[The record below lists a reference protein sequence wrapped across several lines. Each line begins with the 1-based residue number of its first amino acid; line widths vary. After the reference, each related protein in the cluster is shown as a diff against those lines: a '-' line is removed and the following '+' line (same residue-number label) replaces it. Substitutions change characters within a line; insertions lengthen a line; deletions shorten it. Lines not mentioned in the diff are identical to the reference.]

1 MRPTGNLV
9 AISLAI
15 CLALV
20 STSAVAEVTASVDRD
35 RVSLGDV
42 LSLTIASDAGE
53 NTNNIDLRP
62 LLNDFDILKRSTT
75 SSTRVVNGKTTRTRQ
90 VLLDITPK
98 RQGTLRIPPL
108 RVDRSETNS
117 LLIAVTAP
125 AAVAP
130 GNDTV
135 VFEAVVDQQ
144 EVYVQ
149 GQVILTLR
157 IQQAI
162 NLDARSV
169 TELQLDDAFVK
180 PLEQKSFQRTVD
192 GKPWL
197 VHEIRYAIFPEQS
210 GSLEIPGQTFSARES
225 LPRRSLFDLGSNGKQ
240 IRRTTDPIKLTV
252 LPRPAE
258 FIGDNWLPAR
268 NLTVQEVWSTPPE
281 QLAAGESATRTIV
294 ITAEGLQGAQLPPVL
309 FPATQGLKY
318 YPDQPVIEDAEV
330 SSGLSGT
337 RSDSAALVPTRTGSW
352 ELPELRVPWWDTQA
366 KKMRVATLPARTIN
380 VSATAGANTFDAP
393 VAAPAPATITTPAT
407 AGEIAIVQQDNVIWQ
422 IVAAVSASGWLLT
435 LAYLLYFRR
444 SPKQAKP
451 TNTSYAAGEK
461 SAYKRLIAACSSNGA
476 AHVRPALIA
485 WAQAF
490 LEGRTVTSLEEAKCH
505 FADDEFDRELQA
517 LDIALYGEVDNNWSG
532 QSLAGVVN
540 RLRKQ
545 RGVNASGLD
554 SETLELYPA
563 N

>member
-1 MRPTGNLV
+1 MRPIGNLV

-20 STSAVAEVTASVDRD
+20 SNSALAEVTASVDRD

-180 PLEQKSFQRTVD
+180 PLEQKSFQRTID

-240 IRRTTDPIKLTV
+240 IRRTTDPIKLIV
-252 LPRPAE
+252 LPRPTD

-294 ITAEGLQGAQLPPVL
+294 ITGEGLQGAQLPPVL

-337 RSDSAALVPTRTGSW
+337 RSDSAALVPTRAGSW

-366 KKMRVATLPARTIN
+366 KQMRVATLPARTIN
-380 VSATAGANTFDAP
+380 VSATPGANTFNAP
-393 VAAPAPATITTPAT
+393 VDAPATISSPTTT
-407 AGEIAIVQQDNVIWQ
+407 GEIAIVRQGNVMWK
-422 IVAAVSASGWLLT
+422 IVAAISAGGWLLT
-435 LAYLLYFRR
+435 LAYVLYSRR
-444 SPKQAKP
+444 SPKPAKP
-451 TNTSYAAGEK
+451 TDTRFTAGEK

-490 LEGRTVTSLEEAKCH
+490 LEGRAVTSLEEAKCH

-517 LDIALYGEVDNNWSG
+517 LDVALYGEMDDNWSG

-545 RGVNASGLD
+545 RGASDSGPD